1 MVILKDQMCSVTSKT
16 DFSEF
21 LRVLHKDDRCLA
33 IDRGNIKMAFD
44 SLRVTAIQEDK
55 GREEEQRKAQ
65 EKEVRHR
72 EQLEEAFHQMLHD
85 SKIHFEVT
93 DKWLSV
99 HDRLV
104 FNAFWGGGGGIEI
117 RPLALCWIFRV
128 IHWFIDRL
136 FVRFIDHSIDCLI
149 VWLIGRDRWSK

>member
-1 MVILKDQMCSVTSKT
+1 MVILKDQMCGVTSKT

-44 SLRVTAIQEDK
+44 SLRATAIQEDK

-65 EKEVRHR
+65 EKEARHQ

-104 FNAFWGGGGGIEI
+104 FNAFFGGIEI
-117 RPLALCWIFRV
+117 WTLALCWIFRV
-128 IHWFIDRL
+128 VHWFVDRL
-136 FVRFIDHSIDCLI
+136 FVRSIDQSIDCLI
-149 VWLIGRDRWSK
+149 G